1 MYILPMPQ
9 KGPTKQVLLRLE
21 KDLFKKIEDFRF
33 NNRFES
39 RTDALRWLLEFALKQ
54 NPKPNK

>member
-1 MYILPMPQ
+1 MPS
-9 KGPTKQVLLRLE
+9 KKPTKQVLLRLE
-21 KDLFKKIEDFRF
+21 KDLFRKIEDFRF

-39 RTDALRWLLEFALKQ
+39 RTEALRWLLEFALKE

>member
-1 MYILPMPQ
+1 MPP
-9 KGPTKQVLLRLE
+9 KSSKTQVLLRLE
-21 KDLFKKIEDFRF
+21 KDLFKKVEDFRF

-39 RTDALRWLLEFALKQ
+39 RTEALRWLLEFALKQ

>member
-1 MYILPMPQ
+1 MSPKAPS
-9 KGPTKQVLLRLE
+9 KQVLLRLE
-21 KDLFKKIEDFRF
+21 KDLFRKVEDFRF

-39 RTDALRWLLEFALKQ
+39 RTEAIRWLLEFALKQ

>member
-1 MYILPMPQ
+1 MSP
-9 KGPTKQVLLRLE
+9 KGTSKQVLLRLE
-21 KDLFKKIEDFRF
+21 KDLFKKVEDFRF

-39 RTDALRWLLEFALKQ
+39 RTEAIRWLLEFALKQ

>member
-1 MYILPMPQ
+1 M
-9 KGPTKQVLLRLE
+9 LRLD

-39 RTDALRWLLEFALKQ
+39 RIEAIRWLLEFALKQ
-54 NPKPNK
+54 NPKPHK

>member
-1 MYILPMPQ
+1 MP
-9 KGPTKQVLLRLE
+9 KGSKTQVLLRLE
-21 KDLFKKIEDFRF
+21 KDLFKKVEDFRF

-39 RTDALRWLLEFALKQ
+39 RTQALRWLLEFALKQ

>member
-1 MYILPMPQ
+1 MP
-9 KGPTKQVLLRLE
+9 PTPKRPSQEKVLLRLD

-39 RTDALRWLLEFALKQ
+39 RIEAIRWLLEFALSQ
-54 NPKPNK
+54 NPKPKK

>member
-1 MYILPMPQ
+1 MS
-9 KGPTKQVLLRLE
+9 PTPKRPSQEKVLLRLD

-39 RTDALRWLLEFALKQ
+39 RIEAIRWLLEFALKQ